1 MRTMPFWYVYWK
13 FTTII
18 FIHLK
23 SQAMGTL
30 IFMVVAGIM
39 VVFILVVFYLKK
51 NKVRDKNIKK
61 ELITHNDNK
70 TSDWE

>member
-1 MRTMPFWYVYWK
+1 
-13 FTTII
+13 
-18 FIHLK
+18 
-23 SQAMGTL
+23 MGTL

-39 VVFILVVFYLKK
+39 VAIILIAFYLRR
-51 NKVRDKNIKK
+51 NKVKDKNIKE

>member
-1 MRTMPFWYVYWK
+1 M
-13 FTTII
+13 II
-18 FIHLK
+18 HFISFK
-23 SQAMGTL
+23 NYNIMGTL

-39 VVFILVVFYLKK
+39 VAFILAVFYLKR

-70 TSDWE
+70 TSEWE